1 VLFFVTLALR
11 LPPSGVSST
20 PATAQERRLFEPNT
34 RQEAID
40 AIPFDQLTEDAQ
52 AKLTGVISRSAIY
65 RRLPVT
71 VVPTDPDLYVFLIRY
86 PEVVVNIWD
95 LMGVTRVQVQR
106 TGDFAFE
113 AVDGAGTSS
122 QVELIYGDRETHVYY
137 AEGVYEGPLLGRL
150 IEGRC
155 VLVLKTE
162 YKQTDDE
169 QVYATSRLDMFLQ
182 FDNIGAELLART
194 LHPLVGKSAD
204 HNFVESTKF
213 LGQVSRAAEEE
224 AIAMQHLANRLTKV
238 NPEVR
243 EQFAVVSALVNQRAA
258 IRGGTPRTSRHD
270 VSRRTLEDATMPR
283 MITDAEPSDAVRNTR
298 SDVRL
303 RR

>member
-1 VLFFVTLALR
+1 VLLFVTLTLR
-11 LPPSGVSST
+11 LAPGGQFAI
-20 PATAQERRLFEPNT
+20 PAAAQERRLLEQKT
-34 RQEAID
+34 RQQAID
-40 AIPFDQLTEDAQ
+40 AIPFDELTEDARE
-52 AKLTGVISRSAIY
+52 KLSGVISRAAIY

-71 VVPTDPDLYVFLIRY
+71 VVPADPDLYVFLIRY

-95 LMGVTRVQVQR
+95 LMGVTKVQVQR
-106 TGDFAFE
+106 TGDFVFE
-113 AVDGAGTSS
+113 AMDGAGTSS
-122 QVELIYGDRETHVYY
+122 QVELIYGDRQTHVYY

-162 YKQTDDE
+162 YKQTEDD

-213 LGQVSRAAEEE
+213 LGQVSRAAEQE
-224 AIAMQHLANRLTKV
+224 AHAMQHLAKRLTKIS
-238 NPEVR
+238 PEVR
-243 EQFAVVSALVNQRAA
+243 EQFAVVSALVNQRAT
-258 IRGGTPRTSRHD
+258 IRGEISHPRRRD
-270 VSRRTLEDATMPR
+270 VSRHTLDDTSMPI
-283 MITDAEPSDAVRNTR
+283 MITDAESSETVRDNR
-298 SDVRL
+298 PDVRL